1 MGSILW
7 VNPFTLLTTYKMPF
21 ETSEISFGTS
31 IQNWN
36 LGHYKRTEAYAS
48 AIDRL
53 YQTAIADFSRLAT
66 RTKVNPKKA
75 FSFEDY
81 PMAKREAA
89 KIVSGLT
96 GKMKAVVEVGSRE
109 EWLYANKKADSFLKS
124 ILDTSKL
131 DKKRL
136 SGYQDRN
143 LNALK
148 TFQKRKVNGMNLSQ
162 RVWKYTDQFKQTMEL
177 GIDVGLGEGRSAQ
190 ELARDLKSNLLE
202 PDKLFRRVRDKRGN
216 LQLSKAA
223 KAFHPGQGVYR
234 SSYKN
239 AMRLVRSEINMA
251 YRTSDNLRWGQLDF
265 VVGFEVKLS
274 NNHTLNGE
282 PFRDI
287 CDDLA
292 GKYPKTFKFNGWH
305 PQCRCYSVPILQD
318 PDEFNT
324 DELNELK
331 SALNGKEYRKYV
343 SKNTVRDVPN
353 NFKTWARDNQKKID
367 GYKSTPYFVKDNFR
381 YGKIR
386 NGLKLDAGPVKPST
400 QAKIPFSSEPKLS
413 PNFPK
418 ELMPESDYVKGTDIS
433 FKNEFFKLL
442 DDNKKVKLH
451 IKSDIRGS
459 FYDPRDSSIHIAN
472 TQRAKKSLWHR
483 ESVVYHEFGHAV
495 DFQKNLR
502 FRLEVSK
509 LMKDYKTKLS
519 EKISVRGKAYKI
531 IDGEYKIVDVAEKIS
546 KIEAVS
552 KRLDE
557 VYRRVSKISDSAF
570 TKRGISKQDVLEQ
583 IGATQDTIMS
593 INPRFGWGHS
603 AAYFR
608 RIGAKEAEFIAH
620 AFENSF
626 TGNTVF
632 KKYLPDLYDDMV
644 RLIGDITK

>member
-1 MGSILW
+1 
-7 VNPFTLLTTYKMPF
+7 MPF

-66 RTKVNPKKA
+66 RTKINPKKA
-75 FSFEDY
+75 FSFDDY
-81 PMAKREAA
+81 PTAKREAA

-96 GKMKAVVEVGSRE
+96 EKMKAVVEVGSRE

-148 TFQKRKVNGMNLSQ
+148 AFQKRKVNGMNLSQ

-239 AMRLVRSEINMA
+239 AMRLARSEINMA

-274 NNHTLNGE
+274 NNHTLNGK

-305 PQCRCYSVPILQD
+305 PQCRCYSVPILMD
-318 PDEFNT
+318 PDEFNA

-400 QAKIPFSSEPKLS
+400 QAKIPFSSPSPKQTIQKNQGKDRVYDQITKVEDNIRMNKDFETAYAVDKNGKVLLDKRGQATS
-413 PNFPK
+413 VSITREEKALLKDSIFTHNHPRGWKKPANSMGRIGNSFSTADILVAIENDIAEIRAVTPNFTFIMRRPK
-418 ELMPESDYVKGTDIS
+418 NGWGLTVEEAAVEMNKVERVIETDLRERIY
-433 FKNEFFKLL
+433 
-442 DDNKKVKLH
+442 
-451 IKSDIRGS
+451 R
-459 FYDPRDSSIHIAN
+459 N
-472 TQRAKKSLWHR
+472 TTTVAKA
-483 ESVVYHEFGHAV
+483 SVVHYHRLWTEF
-495 DFQKNLR
+495 
-502 FRLEVSK
+502 SK
-509 LMKDYKTKLS
+509 KFGIEYSKSKT
-519 EKISVRGKAYKI
+519 R
-531 IDGEYKIVDVAEKIS
+531 
-546 KIEAVS
+546 
-552 KRLDE
+552 
-557 VYRRVSKISDSAF
+557 
-570 TKRGISKQDVLEQ
+570 
-583 IGATQDTIMS
+583 
-593 INPRFGWGHS
+593 
-603 AAYFR
+603 
-608 RIGAKEAEFIAH
+608 
-620 AFENSF
+620 
-626 TGNTVF
+626 
-632 KKYLPDLYDDMV
+632 
-644 RLIGDITK
+644 